1 MKDNRFGAAYA
12 AWKAG
17 STLRER
23 RRRYKRFTYGDQWGD
38 VVLTPRGEHKTEEAL
53 ALESGKRPLTNNMI
67 RQLVK
72 SVVGRFRYRVARGD
86 DRVAGVDE
94 ETASRNLL
102 DELDSRMLE
111 EFLISGCAVQR
122 VVSER
127 RMQGDGVWVDNVSP
141 DRFFVNR
148 FSDPRSGDIEL
159 VGMLHDMS
167 LREVMMRYGH
177 GALSAEEIERI
188 YRRDSVREGSVAAGV
203 SLGEAAES
211 DFFAPGD
218 ASRCRVIEVWTL
230 EARAIAVC
238 SDPETGQGFTVAA
251 GDAGRLERINCR
263 RGRLGLRPIRV
274 NRRMTARW
282 HCTCYTPGATVL
294 YEGDSPWGHG
304 MHPFVVKFFPM
315 TDGEVHSFVEDVID
329 QQRYVNRLITLID
342 HIMSSSAK
350 GALLFPIESFVEEL
364 GWDAVVRNWSNPD
377 GIIPYYGNGGLKPE
391 QLTPKSGTA
400 GAGDLLALEMK
411 MMEQIS
417 GVSGALQGQMPTS
430 VTSATTYNN
439 SIENASIA
447 LLDIFETFRSF
458 RDARN
463 RLIAGV
469 RG

>member
-1 MKDNRFGAAYA
+1 
-12 AWKAG
+12 
-17 STLRER
+17 
-23 RRRYKRFTYGDQWGD
+23 
-38 VVLTPRGEHKTEEAL
+38 
-53 ALESGKRPLTNNMI
+53 
-67 RQLVK
+67 
-72 SVVGRFRYRVARGD
+72 
-86 DRVAGVDE
+86 
-94 ETASRNLL
+94 
-102 DELDSRMLE
+102 
-111 EFLISGCAVQR
+111 
-122 VVSER
+122 
-127 RMQGDGVWVDNVSP
+127 
-141 DRFFVNR
+141 
-148 FSDPRSGDIEL
+148 
-159 VGMLHDMS
+159 
-167 LREVMMRYGH
+167 
-177 GALSAEEIERI
+177 
-188 YRRDSVREGSVAAGV
+188 
-203 SLGEAAES
+203 
-211 DFFAPGD
+211 
-218 ASRCRVIEVWTL
+218 
-230 EARAIAVC
+230 
-238 SDPETGQGFTVAA
+238 
-251 GDAGRLERINCR
+251 
-263 RGRLGLRPIRV
+263 
-274 NRRMTARW
+274 
-282 HCTCYTPGATVL
+282 
-294 YEGDSPWGHG
+294 
-304 MHPFVVKFFPM
+304 M

-463 RLIAGV
+463 RLIAGM